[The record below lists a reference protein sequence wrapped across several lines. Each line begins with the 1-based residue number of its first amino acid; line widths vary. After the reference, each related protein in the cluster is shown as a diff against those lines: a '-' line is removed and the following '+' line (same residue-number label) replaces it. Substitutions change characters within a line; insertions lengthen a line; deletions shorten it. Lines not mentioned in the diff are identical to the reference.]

1 MSLAELLKD
10 TLSEFQALA
19 AMRDVQLRTRLSHRC
34 VWVHP
39 LSLQRLVRNLLS
51 NALRYGA
58 SGGKVLLG
66 TRLQGELLWL
76 WCIDRGEG
84 MSQAQLQ
91 ACFKAFNINGDA
103 APVPQSLGLGLFS
116 VKQLA
121 LQMQTPVLV
130 RSQQGQGVAIG
141 IGLLMTAPRH

>member
-1 MSLAELLKD
+1 
-10 TLSEFQALA
+10 
-19 AMRDVQLRTRLSHRC
+19 
-34 VWVHP
+34 
-39 LSLQRLVRNLLS
+39 
-51 NALRYGA
+51 
-58 SGGKVLLG
+58 VLLG
-66 TRLQGELLWL
+66 TRLQGERLWL

-121 LQMQTPVLV
+121 MHMQTPVLV

-141 IGLLMTAPRH
+141 IGLLMTNPSH